1 MLQNDLILFI
11 PIKYMILL
19 KKNFGKKSSMR
30 LMYYYIHVL
39 QPGFSVQRTPDRTL
53 ANKLRQHS

>member
-1 MLQNDLILFI
+1 MLQNNLILFI

-19 KKNFGKKSSMR
+19 KKIRKKSSMR
-30 LMYYYIHVL
+30 FMYYYIHAL

-53 ANKLRQHS
+53 ANILRQHS